1 MISFIIEKSSKT
13 GLFTPILQCWHS
25 TNSFRSSTWNIKPVV
40 AAIINADTIINNAL
54 IPKNPNSNTVIGRF
68 DHGDA
73 NRNATTE
80 EVFTPF
86 L

>member
-1 MISFIIEKSSKT
+1 M
-13 GLFTPILQCWHS
+13 
-25 TNSFRSSTWNIKPVV
+25 V
-40 AAIINADTIINNAL
+40 AAIINANTIINNAL

-68 DHGDA
+68 AHGDA